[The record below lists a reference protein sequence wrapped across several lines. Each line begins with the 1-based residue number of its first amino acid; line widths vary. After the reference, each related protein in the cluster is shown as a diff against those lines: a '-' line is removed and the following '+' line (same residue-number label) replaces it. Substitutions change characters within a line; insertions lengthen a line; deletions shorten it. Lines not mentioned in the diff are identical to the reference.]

1 MQLFLEK
8 KCFRQID
15 NAYFLFNLL
24 KPKTYI
30 MYHQL

>member
-1 MQLFLEK
+1 MTSKKINISLTEK
-8 KCFRQID
+8 YLVPIF
-15 NAYFLFNLL
+15 FNLL